1 MQTNTNNDIFEIA
14 SRAKIR
20 FTSMRGALTVEQLW
34 DLPLLSQDGF
44 NLDAVAREANK
55 NLKSLTEESFVATER
70 TPAHDK
76 AEVTLAVVKHIIAV
90 KIAEEAANK
99 KRAEN
104 RVKKARLLEI
114 LAEKEDGKMS
124 ELSVKELQKQI
135 AALDT

>member
-1 MQTNTNNDIFEIA
+1 MQTNNIFEIA

-20 FTSMRGALTVEQLW
+20 FTSTRGLLTVEQLW

-76 AEVTLAVVKHIIAV
+76 AEVTLEVVKHIIAV

-99 KRAEN
+99 RRAEN
-104 RVKKARLLEI
+104 RVKKERLLEI

-124 ELSVKELQKQI
+124 ALSVKELQKQI

>member
-1 MQTNTNNDIFEIA
+1 MQTNNIFEIA
-14 SRAKIR
+14 SRAKLR
-20 FTSMRGALTVEQLW
+20 FTSTRGLLTVEQLW
-34 DLPLLSQDGF
+34 DLPLLTQDGF
-44 NLDAVAREANK
+44 CLDAVAREANK

-76 AEVTLAVVKHIIAV
+76 AEVTLEVVKHIIAV